1 MFCHHISFTA
11 FSPREA
17 SACSP
22 RPSEEVCPALVGAG
36 LGIGKSLRDAKQWEG
51 TAVQRAVANVTKK
64 GN

>member
-1 MFCHHISFTA
+1 MRHISSTA
-11 FSPREA
+11 ISPRKA

-22 RPSEEVCPALVGAG
+22 RPSEEVCPALAGAG
-36 LGIGKSLRDAKQWEG
+36 SGTGKPLRDGRQWEG